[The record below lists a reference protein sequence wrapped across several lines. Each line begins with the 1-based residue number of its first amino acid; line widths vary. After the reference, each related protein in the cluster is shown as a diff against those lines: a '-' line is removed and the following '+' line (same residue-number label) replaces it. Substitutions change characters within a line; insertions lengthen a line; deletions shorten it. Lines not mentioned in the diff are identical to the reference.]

1 MDLKTEDLY
10 RILDDEF
17 ELGKFEREDWGF
29 SDTDEYVT
37 KSFKETGKGVVLD
50 NTKEIQKVYTAVF
63 PDEPVLDYLL
73 ATNERNILLFTHHA
87 AIWDS
92 SMKGF
97 PFRSIPDNYLEKMKE
112 RAISF
117 YSIHVPLDKNGPYST
132 ATSFAKAIGVE
143 PERDFFEY
151 HKIMAGII
159 GTTDCKTVSEMAKAV
174 SDAVG
179 HKVKT
184 WNYGSSIIAN
194 RKSAVIGGGGNFPEI
209 VEELAETDVRMYI
222 TGVTKKNPDWEPSF
236 RFHEICDEHE
246 INVVAGTHY
255 STEKFACIA
264 MLKFF
269 DLHGV
274 PSEFVE
280 GKPNF
285 HDYE

>member
-1 MDLKTEDLY
+1 MRAEDLY

-17 ELGKFEREDWGF
+17 EVGKFEKEEWGF

-37 KSFKETGKGVVLD
+37 NSFKETGKGVVLD

-63 PDEPVLDYLL
+63 PDEPVLDNLI
-73 ATNERNILLFTHHA
+73 ATDERDILLFTHHA

-92 SMKGF
+92 NMEGF
-97 PFRSIPDNYLEKMKE
+97 PFRGIPDEYKEKMRE
-112 RAISF
+112 HAISL
-117 YSIHVPLDKNGPYST
+117 YSIHIPLDKNGPYST
-132 ATSFAKAIGVE
+132 ATSLTRAIGVE
-143 PERDFFEY
+143 PEREFFEY
-151 HKIMAGII
+151 EGVMAGII
-159 GTTDCKTVSEMAKAV
+159 GTTDCKTVSEMAKV
-174 SDAVG
+174 VRDAVG

-184 WNYGSSIIAN
+184 WEYGSSKIPN
-194 RKSAVIGGGGNFPEI
+194 QKVAVIGGGGNFPEI
-209 VEELAETDVRMYI
+209 AEELAATDVKMYV
-222 TGVTKKNPDWEPSF
+222 TGVTKKNPAWEPSF
-236 RFHEICDEHE
+236 RFHEICDEHK

-269 DLHGV
+269 DSHGMS
-274 PSEFVE
+274 SEFVD